1 MIVWL
6 ARGLVTQQL
15 WVAFIC
21 WAISTYL
28 MILMNNQ
35 HALIRIYSRMV
46 SCIFMLLSITAS
58 FLMPISD
65 SWVAAMEYA
74 AFYIILFHAYQD
86 KNAAGLVFY
95 AFLCLGMVS
104 LVTIKILWLL
114 PLFWILLATKIL
126 AMSTRT
132 FTASIIGVATP
143 YWFALCY
150 YLYSHGLQAMAAR
163 LSSIADWGP
172 VAGFGTLPAAVTM
185 TIGFTITIGVIGSA
199 HFLHTNFKDKIRTRM
214 IYEFLIIT
222 QLVLTVAI
230 LLQPHLYRTL
240 LPLLFVNTA
249 PLAAHFAALSRTR
262 ASNVFFL
269 VLIFLFIAI
278 TVYNLVVC

>member
-46 SCIFMLLSITAS
+46 SCIFMALSLAAS
-58 FLMPISD
+58 FLMPVAD
-65 SWVAAMEYA
+65 SWVIAMEYA

-104 LVTIKILWLL
+104 LTAIKILWLL
-114 PLFWILLATKIL
+114 PLFWLLLATKIL

-132 FTASIIGVATP
+132 FTASVIGVLTP
-143 YWFALCY
+143 YWFAVCY
-150 YLYSHGLQAMAAR
+150 YIYAHGLQALAER
-163 LSSIADWGP
+163 LSAIVQWGP
-172 VAGFGTLPAAVTM
+172 PAGFGALPVPVM
-185 TIGFTITIGVIGSA
+185 ITIALTIVTGIVGAA

-230 LLQPHLYRTL
+230 LLQPHLYPTL

-249 PLAAHFAALSRTR
+249 PLGAHFAALSRTR
-262 ASNVFFL
+262 ASNIFFMVL
-269 VLIFLFIAI
+269 VCLFMVVTI
-278 TVYNLVVC
+278 YNLVVC